1 MNQLF
6 LAGQSTRRV
15 VIYGLACAAL
25 VAILFRTP
33 GPRDSVGGAEAAA
46 KKFQDPAPPGVNDLP
61 TVAAPKA
68 TAHPGVTFH
77 RKPKPLSPGAATH
90 NWESFLGPTHN
101 AVSSETKLAKS
112 WPAGGP
118 PLVWEMERGSGYS
131 SPAISGDK
139 LVYLH
144 RVGDEEVVECL
155 EAETGRRFWRFAYST
170 DYSDRYGYNN
180 GPRAAPVIADG
191 RVYVYGAKGELHCLK
206 LDTGQL
212 YWRRDLPGEFKIPQD
227 FFGISSTPL
236 IEGDLLIVTV
246 GAPGGPTVAAFD
258 KTSGKLVWGAGS
270 EWGAGYASPVPASVH
285 GKRRVFVFAGG
296 ESRPPIGG
304 LIALDP
310 ANGSVD
316 FTFPWRSRS
325 FESVNASS
333 PVVIG
338 NRVFISAT
346 YRTGSAL
353 LDIAPNLSH
362 SVAWTTK
369 EVGLHWNTAV
379 HKDGYLYA
387 YDGRNEPDA
396 SIVCIDLKTGEVVWR
411 ETPEWNESVEY
422 RGSQRTLNAST
433 LRGSLLWADGGFI
446 ALGELGHLLRL
457 DLTPKGYKELA
468 RTWLFSARQTW
479 SLPAQLSRGLL
490 YISQNER
497 ALFDRKPPR
506 LLCYDLRE

>member
-1 MNQLF
+1 MIPSEGPKPPQKSFKTPLRPE
-6 LAGQSTRRV
+6 STTSRPSRLPRR
-15 VIYGLACAAL
+15 
-25 VAILFRTP
+25 
-33 GPRDSVGGAEAAA
+33 
-46 KKFQDPAPPGVNDLP
+46 PP
-61 TVAAPKA
+61 
-68 TAHPGVTFH
+68 HPGVTFH

-155 EAETGRRFWRFAYST
+155 EAETGRRFWSFAYST

-236 IEGDLLIVTV
+236 IEGDLLIVTM

-316 FTFPWRSRS
+316 FTFPWAQSQFR
-325 FESVNASS
+325 V
-333 PVVIG
+333 G
-338 NRVFISAT
+338 QRVFARRDRQSRFHFGHLPHRQRFA
-346 YRTGSAL
+346 RHCPQPLPFRRLDDQRSGPAL
-353 LDIAPNLSH
+353 
-362 SVAWTTK
+362 
-369 EVGLHWNTAV
+369 
-379 HKDGYLYA
+379 
-387 YDGRNEPDA
+387 
-396 SIVCIDLKTGEVVWR
+396 
-411 ETPEWNESVEY
+411 EY
-422 RGSQRTLNAST
+422 RRSQGRLS
-433 LRGSLLWADGGFI
+433 
-446 ALGELGHLLRL
+446 LRL
-457 DLTPKGYKELA
+457 
-468 RTWLFSARQTW
+468 
-479 SLPAQLSRGLL
+479 
-490 YISQNER
+490 
-497 ALFDRKPPR
+497 
-506 LLCYDLRE
+506 